1 MERRVPPSKR
11 TNCVQDEACAR
22 VTDTIRPEIEA
33 RKRKR
38 EDERAKIKQPRRE
51 GEGET
56 APYIGADQ
64 PRISK
69 QCSRE
74 VERFAS
80 STSWRQAQRTKREVE
95 REKENSEMEGEKEY
109 DKFII
114 AGRATKQAR
123 NFTVRVV
130 DGSTISNY
138 ALWLILVRVFGGDQT
153 FWLRKIFHWPNDW
166 SGEALYRSVDCL
178 TGLLPV
184 SDIHT

>member
-153 FWLRKIFHWPNDW
+153 FWLRKFFIDQMTDPAKHYF
-166 SGEALYRSVDCL
+166 EV
-178 TGLLPV
+178 
-184 SDIHT
+184 